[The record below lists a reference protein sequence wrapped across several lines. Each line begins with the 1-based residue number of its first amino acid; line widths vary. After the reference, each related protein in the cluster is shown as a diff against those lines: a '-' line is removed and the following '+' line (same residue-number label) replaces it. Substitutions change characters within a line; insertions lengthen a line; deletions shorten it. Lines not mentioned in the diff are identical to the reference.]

1 MDEYKINIVSIPR
14 EILIEILSWLNPK
27 SLSNL
32 SKTCKFFHK
41 FCKFDSFWLN
51 MCKKFGIDKLGNF
64 PNFYTM
70 YTGILYKYGWLIG
83 YWAGNKS
90 MLFCIQYDS
99 NQHKAKIMRSNL
111 LYDEEDNKDEE
122 FIIREAIFEK
132 HHESELWKQE
142 REEGN
147 YYENII
153 EQKNCFSFENEK
165 FFKIWTLKNNQTENK
180 SFDGIWVGNYGN
192 HGIEFLLL
200 KYEISDYLTATK
212 ITGDINVPRG
222 EISWRCNLKDQVRI
236 CDEKEWNG
244 KISYRAKAKV
254 AYTGFR
260 NPKEI
265 DSEVIVVSNDKLV
278 VYWYDLGEM
287 TTFVRVV

>member
-1 MDEYKINIVSIPR
+1 MV
-14 EILIEILSWLNPK
+14 
-27 SLSNL
+27 
-32 SKTCKFFHK
+32 
-41 FCKFDSFWLN
+41 
-51 MCKKFGIDKLGNF
+51 
-64 PNFYTM
+64 
-70 YTGILYKYGWLIG
+70 GILYKYGWLIG

-90 MLFCIQYDS
+90 VSGSLLHLKFDPYKLSIIAWKLKAVNKSLNNVHWSKNSLIRLVYTEPKFTYQMLFCIQYDS